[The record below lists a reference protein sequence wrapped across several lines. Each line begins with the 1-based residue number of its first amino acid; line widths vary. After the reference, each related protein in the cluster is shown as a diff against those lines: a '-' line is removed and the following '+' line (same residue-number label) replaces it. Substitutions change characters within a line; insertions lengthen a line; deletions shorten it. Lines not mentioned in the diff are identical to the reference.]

1 MANVFIS
8 HRGSDTVQ
16 AERLAI
22 EIRAAGHVVRL
33 DEWELAIGDS
43 VVEWMERG
51 LADATYV
58 VVCYSDQGV
67 LVPWMGREWMSALAR
82 QLNGHGVR
90 LLPVQLTGGEP
101 PALLADIKYAD
112 LVKDWSAGVA
122 QLLKAIR

>member
-82 QLNGHGVR
+82 QLNGHGIR
-90 LLPVQLTGGEP
+90 LLPVRLTGGEP